1 MRFND
6 AISGVALLLLS
17 GWIFLEIR
25 SFPNIPG
32 QNIGPGAF
40 PGLLAALL
48 AGCAVPLV
56 VRGLKARAAGQP
68 WFVPG
73 AWLGSP
79 AHLRAFLVGIS
90 CLLFYILLSERLGF
104 ILCGIAVLSAMF
116 ATLRVRRGLI
126 LPIAIGVTLVIHTIF
141 YKGLRVPLP
150 WGVLL
155 PVAW

>member
-1 MRFND
+1 VRFND
-6 AISGVALLLLS
+6 AISGAALLLLS

-25 SFPNIPG
+25 AFPNIPG

-68 WFVPG
+68 WIVPG

-79 AHLRAFLVGIS
+79 SHVRAFLAGIT

-104 ILCGIAVLSAMF
+104 IVCGIALLSAMF
-116 ATLRVRRGLI
+116 AILGVRRGLI
-126 LPIAIGVTLVIHTIF
+126 LPIAIGVTLVIHTLF

-150 WGVLL
+150 WGVLK
-155 PVAW
+155 PFAF

>member
-1 MRFND
+1 VKFND
-6 AISGVALLLLS
+6 ALSGAVLLALS
-17 GWIFLEIR
+17 GWIFWEIR
-25 SFPNIPG
+25 GFPNIPG

-56 VRGLKARAAGQP
+56 VRGLRERSAGGP
-68 WFVPG
+68 WMVPG
-73 AWLGSP
+73 AWLSSRP
-79 AHLRAFLVGIS
+79 HLLSFLTGIG

-104 ILCGIAVLSAMF
+104 LICGVVLLAVLF
-116 ATLRVRRGLI
+116 AKLGVRRGLI
-126 LPIAIGVTLVIHTIF
+126 LPIAIGATLVIHTVF

-150 WGVLL
+150 WGILL